1 MKNRMLKKG
10 AWKNPGRMVLLAL
23 AALGGAML
31 LLAFH
36 HAAAT
41 ANSANSADA
50 GNAAT
55 GAPYTVGLDSPTKFP
70 TDI

>member
-41 ANSANSADA
+41 ADAADA